1 MNLSQFCE
9 QNLDGHTQKLLNNIY
24 IIGFIYPYTVYLE
37 KKIIFLSIKMDDR
50 NTNQLRHF

>member
-37 KKIIFLSIKMDDR
+37 KKLYFC
-50 NTNQLRHF
+50 Q